1 MRKHQTSPNENALL
15 RGRGCVIHKSQ
26 CHKKQTKKKKKK
38 RRLWECARFRKDIK
52 MRKLKEMPDLRLAL
66 VIKRNATKDIIVSL
80 KITGIWTESEMKV
93 WYSVEMMR

>member
-1 MRKHQTSPNENALL
+1 
-15 RGRGCVIHKSQ
+15 
-26 CHKKQTKKKKKK
+26 
-38 RRLWECARFRKDIK
+38 